1 MVLGLVP
8 DALELRNLSS
18 SSLVN
23 FFVNFCELF
32 EGGLVERETRFELA
46 TTCLEG
52 RYSTTELLPLTFKY
66 YVKKGAK
73 ASCALMNLDT
83 VLLRS

>member
-1 MVLGLVP
+1 MQVVCTSFVLYLHFHHTQAVKR
-8 DALELRNLSS
+8 LLSS
-18 SSLVN
+18 
-23 FFVNFCELF
+23 FM
-32 EGGLVERETRFELA
+32 ERETRFELA